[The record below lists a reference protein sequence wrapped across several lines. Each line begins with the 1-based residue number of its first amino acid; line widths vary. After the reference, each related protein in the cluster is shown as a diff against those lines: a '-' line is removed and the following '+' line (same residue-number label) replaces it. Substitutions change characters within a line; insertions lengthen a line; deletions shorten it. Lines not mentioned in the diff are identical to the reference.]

1 MKTLKSRIILRMV
14 IIITSAVVVMGLASA
29 LTNYSSTLDMTERD
43 LTELVSIASDRVA
56 WEIDTFV
63 SVARESGMNKE
74 YSDESISAEE
84 RVATL
89 SSNVQADGLQRG
101 VILDKNGTNIST
113 GVDMSDRQYY
123 IDAMNGKTRVSEPLV
138 SRVTGEVSII
148 IGAPLWENGTKNT
161 NVVGCVYVVPTET
174 FLNDIMSTIDISES
188 CHAYMIDKNG
198 TTIADTTL
206 ETVAAEENIGV
217 LAQSDSNL
225 ANRAQYHLKAQA
237 GETGFATFSEDGIMK
252 TISYAPVA
260 DTDGWSLCIVADL
273 RDFMSGMYGSLA
285 IIAIV
290 AVAALIVAIV
300 VSTIFGKK
308 IGEPVHNFADRLRLL
323 SEGDLSSPVPT
334 VTSNDE
340 LAILQSSSNDLI
352 TSLSAMIRDIDD
364 ILHQMAQGNFNVDT
378 ERNTALYVGDFAGL
392 QRSVTDINRRL
403 SGTLSQINVAADQVS
418 SGSSQVSSGAQSL
431 SEGATQQASSIEELA
446 ATINEI
452 SAHINRTSDNCEVA
466 QETTKTAAG
475 NMQAVMGQMDRLIEA
490 MDKIDRSSEEIGK
503 IIKAIEDIAFQT
515 NILALNAAVEA
526 ARAGEAGKGFAVVA
540 DEVRNLASKSAEAA
554 SNTTVLIQES
564 IAAVQNGNKIVQE
577 TAQQMN
583 GVAEGAMKVNELIDQ
598 IVDATREQATS
609 ANQVT
614 TGINQ
619 ISSVVQTNSATAEE
633 SAAASEELS
642 SQSEMLKNL
651 IGSFTLKQ

>member
-1 MKTLKSRIILRMV
+1 MKTVKARIIVRMV
-14 IIITSAVVVMGLASA
+14 TIITAAVLIVGLASA
-29 LTNYSSTLDMTERD
+29 LTNSSSTLSLVERDMTE
-43 LTELVSIASDRVA
+43 LVQIASDRVS

-74 YSDESISAEE
+74 YSDLSMSAEE
-84 RVATL
+84 RVTAL
-89 SSNVQADGLQRG
+89 NSNVQASGLERG
-101 VILDKNGTNIST
+101 VILDENGTNIST
-113 GVDMSDRQYY
+113 GADMSDRQYF

-161 NVVGCVYVVPTET
+161 KAIGCVYVVPEET
-174 FLNDIMSTIDISES
+174 FLNDIMATIDVSES
-188 CHAYMIDKNG
+188 CHAYIIDKNG
-198 TTIADTTL
+198 TTIADITL
-206 ETVAAEENIGV
+206 ENVAAQQNIGV
-217 LAQSDSNL
+217 LAQTDSNYK
-225 ANRAQYHLKAQA
+225 NRADVHLKAQA
-237 GETGFATFSEDGIMK
+237 GETGFASISEDGIMK
-252 TISYAPVA
+252 TISYAPIA

-290 AVAALIVAIV
+290 AVLAIVAAVI
-300 VSTIFGKK
+300 VSTIFGGK
-308 IGEPVHNFADRLRLL
+308 IGGPIHALADRLKGL
-323 SEGDLSSPVPT
+323 SEGDLTSPVPT
-334 VTSNDE
+334 VNSNDE
-340 LAILQSSSNDLI
+340 LAVLQGAANNLTTGIS
-352 TSLSAMIRDIDD
+352 TMIRDIDD

-378 ERNTALYVGDFAGL
+378 ERNAAVYVGDFAGL
-392 QRSVTDINRRL
+392 QRSVTDINRHL

-418 SGSSQVSSGAQSL
+418 SGSTQVSCGAQSL
-431 SEGATQQASSIEELA
+431 SEGATQQASSIQELA

-452 SAHINRTSDNCEVA
+452 SDHINRTSDNCEIA
-466 QETTKTAAG
+466 QQTTKSASSA
-475 NMQAVMGQMDRLIEA
+475 MQDVMGQMDRLIEA

-598 IVDATREQATS
+598 IAGATHEQATS
-609 ANQVT
+609 ATQVT

-651 IGSFTLKQ
+651 IGAFTLKQ